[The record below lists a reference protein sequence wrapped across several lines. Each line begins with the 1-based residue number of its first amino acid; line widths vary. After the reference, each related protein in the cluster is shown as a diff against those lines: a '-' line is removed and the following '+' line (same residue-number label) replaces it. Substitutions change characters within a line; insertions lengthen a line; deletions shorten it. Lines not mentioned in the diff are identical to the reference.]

1 MTLQTS
7 ELEFKINIEQLIDKF
22 KQFLTSNDKYI
33 DEINTIIIQRRK
45 SICIDFPDLILFDR
59 ELADLLIEHPREIT
73 YAASEALRQIILEK
87 DPEFAKNM
95 KVFHARFRKLSESI
109 PLRKLRSSYI
119 GKLIMIEGIVTRET
133 PPRHFLKKMV
143 FKCDNCGFE
152 VDVPQYYA
160 VPTQPPKKCIRC
172 GGVLKLVQEKCEY
185 VDWQKIIVQEKPEEL
200 PPGQLP
206 RSVEVI
212 LTDDLVDTVKPGDR
226 VYVIGILDINA
237 YELKR
242 NKPPVLSSYIEANYI
257 EAQQKEFA
265 EVEITPEDQR
275 IIEELAREPNIREK
289 IIRSIAPSIYGL
301 EDVKEAIACLLFGGV
316 PKIYPDGVRVRGDIH
331 VLLVGDP
338 GTGKSQL
345 LRFVAR
351 IAPRA
356 VYTTGKGSSAA
367 GLCIGGD
374 SVVYTSIGI
383 LPIRVIVKRMLKKY
397 GKEDIDNNVLICRDP
412 KKIYTVSLD
421 FENMKISKFTVSQY
435 YEIHTKKLTRI
446 ITSLGKEIVTTPET
460 KILVYDNGRI
470 VWKKACDIKEGDY
483 IVEILNI
490 PHILESKKYLKK
502 LIKMLIDSNLVLGI
516 DYSRGLLQ
524 LSLKN
529 VIKTCTG
536 LVRFLAYAY
545 TSSYIDNDVVIIRL
559 RHVNS
564 LNNVLNILS
573 NIIHEK
579 PILEYCGDG
588 VVVKVRD
595 RKLVRILKKLNI
607 DKPIHRRFI
616 HPYITLLPKCMIRI
630 FLKELFNACGE
641 LEKSKIVIK
650 LPNKVISYQVDFLL
664 RLFGILCRICKLNS
678 EYVIEIFD
686 STSVRKF
693 LIEILRKY
701 HNPSTVCSNFEND
714 VVYLSDGIVSVRVCK
729 IDHLCTDVEV
739 YDFTVDNVHSF
750 IANGFVVHN
759 TAAVVKDKLTGEFY
773 LEAGALVLADMGV
786 CIIDE
791 IDKMDAKDRV
801 AMHEALEQQTI
812 SIAKAGI
819 VATLNAR
826 CAVLAAANPAFGRYL
841 PNRTVAEN
849 VDLPVTLLSRFD
861 LIFIIRDQP
870 MIDQDKKVA
879 EHVTTLHSGE
889 LPAEFRDIIPPD
901 LLRKYIAY
909 ARKYVK
915 PRWTKEAK
923 DIIMEFY
930 ISLRSKSSDPNSPIA
945 ITARQLEALIR
956 LAEAEAKMRLS
967 PLVEK
972 EDAERAIRL
981 FEKFLRS
988 VGIDIETGKIDID
1001 IIMTGKPR
1009 SKQEKFA
1016 VLRDIIAKLEEANG
1030 GKPVKIEDVIKEAE
1044 NAGLDRQTVEQLI
1057 NIMIK
1062 NGDLYMPRH
1071 GYIKRVSAT

>member
-1 MTLQTS
+1 MREVTDT
-7 ELEFKINIEQLIDKF
+7 ELELRIDLDQAIEKF
-22 KQFLTSNDKYI
+22 KNFFTSNDKYI
-33 DEINTIIIQRRK
+33 DEINTIIIQRRR
-45 SICIDFPDLILFDR
+45 SICIDFPDLILYDK
-59 ELADLLIEHPREIT
+59 ELADMLIEHPKEII

-87 DPEFAKNM
+87 DPEFAKSI
-95 KVFHARFRKLSESI
+95 KTFHARFRKLAESI
-109 PLRKLRSSYI
+109 PLRRLRSCYI

-133 PPRHFLKKMV
+133 PPRHFLRKMV

-160 VPTQPPKKCIRC
+160 VPTQPPRKCIRC
-172 GGVLKLVQEKCEY
+172 GGTLKLVQEKCEY

-212 LTDDLVDTVKPGDR
+212 LTDDLVDMVKPGDR
-226 VYVIGILDINA
+226 VYVVGVLDINA
-237 YELKR
+237 FELKR
-242 NKPPVLSSYIEANYI
+242 TRPPVLSSYIEANYV

-275 IIEELAREPNIREK
+275 IIEELARDSKIRER

-316 PKIYPDGVRVRGDIH
+316 SKVYPDGVRVRGDLH
-331 VLLVGDP
+331 VLLIGDP

-367 GLCIGGD
+367 GLCVGGD
-374 SVVYTSIGI
+374 SVICTGAGI
-383 LPIRVIVKRMLKKY
+383 APIKHVVDQALSN
-397 GKEDIDNNVLICRDP
+397 GKI
-412 KKIYTVSLD
+412 SLD
-421 FENMKISKFTVSQY
+421 ENTNIARTPVQVPIIAPSSSLTRLEIHKAVQY
-435 YEIHTKKLTRI
+435 YEIKTNRLLRI
-446 ITSLGKEIVTTPET
+446 RTALGKEIELTPET
-460 KILVYDNGRI
+460 EVLTYENGI
-470 VWKKACDIKEGDY
+470 IMWKKARDLRPGDY
-483 IVEILNI
+483 VVQVRKI
-490 PHILESKKYLKK
+490 PDLASQQDTECLKEELK
-502 LIKMLIDSNLVLGI
+502 QLYEVLGHVYARGHISEDGTLCYHARDMEDADNFARKVRSLFRVELSITYEEPQYIVHVSDKAVI
-516 DYSRGLLQ
+516 DKIKQFLLSTSEDRHIMISPEITRAHRELIAAFLRGLFTSLGHVEHDCLLLRTHSKVLAYQ
-524 LSLKN
+524 IDMLLKHFGIISEIREVHNGDDSCMYEVRICDAESLKLFADY
-529 VIKTCTG
+529 VG
-536 LVRFLAYAY
+536 LDPHVQNMFLELMRRVRNDLYNDRLLKINEDLIA
-545 TSSYIDNDVVIIRL
+545 TKVEDVVKL
-559 RHVNS
+559 
-564 LNNVLNILS
+564 
-573 NIIHEK
+573 
-579 PILEYCGDG
+579 
-588 VVVKVRD
+588 KVD
-595 RKLVRILKKLNI
+595 NE
-607 DKPIHRRFI
+607 
-616 HPYITLLPKCMIRI
+616 T
-630 FLKELFNACGE
+630 
-641 LEKSKIVIK
+641 
-650 LPNKVISYQVDFLL
+650 
-664 RLFGILCRICKLNS
+664 
-678 EYVIEIFD
+678 
-686 STSVRKF
+686 
-693 LIEILRKY
+693 
-701 HNPSTVCSNFEND
+701 
-714 VVYLSDGIVSVRVCK
+714 
-729 IDHLCTDVEV
+729 V
-739 YDFTVDNVHSF
+739 YDLTVNDSHAFV
-750 IANGFVVHN
+750 ANGFIVHN

-870 MIDQDKKVA
+870 MIEQDKKVA

-889 LPAEFRDIIPPD
+889 LPPEFRDIIPPD

-923 DIIMEFY
+923 DIIMQFY
-930 ISLRSKSSDPNSPIA
+930 INLRAKSSDPNSPIA

-967 PLVEK
+967 PLVER
-972 EDAERAIRL
+972 EDAERAIML
-981 FEKFLRS
+981 FERFLKS
-988 VGIDIETGKIDID
+988 VGIDVETGKIDID

-1030 GKPVKIEDVIKEAE
+1030 GKPVRIDDVIKEAE
-1044 NAGLDRQTVEQLI
+1044 NAGLDRQTVEQLL
-1057 NIMIK
+1057 NLMIK
-1062 NGDLYMPRH
+1062 NGDLYMPKH
-1071 GYIKRVSAT
+1071 GYIKRVSAG

>member
-1 MTLQTS
+1 MREISES
-7 ELEFKINIEQLIDKF
+7 ELEFKIDIDQAIEKF
-22 KQFLTSNDKYI
+22 KNFFTSNDKYI

-45 SICIDFPDLILFDR
+45 SICIDFPDLILYDK
-59 ELADLLIEHPREIT
+59 ELADMLVEHPKEII

-87 DPEFAKNM
+87 DPEFAKSV
-95 KVFHARFRKLSESI
+95 KTFHARFRKLAESI
-109 PLRKLRSSYI
+109 PLRKLRSCYI

-160 VPTQPPKKCIRC
+160 VPTQPPRKCIRC

-212 LTDDLVDTVKPGDR
+212 LTDDLVDVVKPGDR
-226 VYVIGILDINA
+226 VYVVGVLDINA
-237 YELKR
+237 FELKR
-242 NKPPVLSSYIEANYI
+242 TKPPVLSSYIEANYV

-275 IIEELAREPNIREK
+275 IIEELARDPRIRER
-289 IIRSIAPSIYGL
+289 IIKSIAPSIYGL
-301 EDVKEAIACLLFGGV
+301 EEVKEAIACLLFGGV
-316 PKIYPDGVRVRGDIH
+316 SKVYPDGVRVRGDLH
-331 VLLVGDP
+331 VLLIGDP

-367 GLCIGGD
+367 GL
-374 SVVYTSIGI
+374 
-383 LPIRVIVKRMLKKY
+383 
-397 GKEDIDNNVLICRDP
+397 
-412 KKIYTVSLD
+412 
-421 FENMKISKFTVSQY
+421 
-435 YEIHTKKLTRI
+435 
-446 ITSLGKEIVTTPET
+446 
-460 KILVYDNGRI
+460 
-470 VWKKACDIKEGDY
+470 
-483 IVEILNI
+483 
-490 PHILESKKYLKK
+490 
-502 LIKMLIDSNLVLGI
+502 
-516 DYSRGLLQ
+516 
-524 LSLKN
+524 
-529 VIKTCTG
+529 
-536 LVRFLAYAY
+536 
-545 TSSYIDNDVVIIRL
+545 
-559 RHVNS
+559 
-564 LNNVLNILS
+564 
-573 NIIHEK
+573 
-579 PILEYCGDG
+579 
-588 VVVKVRD
+588 
-595 RKLVRILKKLNI
+595 
-607 DKPIHRRFI
+607 
-616 HPYITLLPKCMIRI
+616 
-630 FLKELFNACGE
+630 
-641 LEKSKIVIK
+641 
-650 LPNKVISYQVDFLL
+650 
-664 RLFGILCRICKLNS
+664 
-678 EYVIEIFD
+678 
-686 STSVRKF
+686 
-693 LIEILRKY
+693 
-701 HNPSTVCSNFEND
+701 
-714 VVYLSDGIVSVRVCK
+714 
-729 IDHLCTDVEV
+729 
-739 YDFTVDNVHSF
+739 
-750 IANGFVVHN
+750 

-870 MIDQDKKVA
+870 MLEHDKKVA

-889 LPAEFRDIIPPD
+889 LPPEFRDIIPPD

-923 DIIMEFY
+923 DIIMQFY
-930 ISLRSKSSDPNSPIA
+930 INLRAKSSDPNSPIA

-967 PLVEK
+967 PLVER
-972 EDAERAIRL
+972 EDAERAIML
-981 FEKFLRS
+981 FEKFLKS
-988 VGIDIETGKIDID
+988 VGIDVETGKIDID

-1016 VLRDIIAKLEEANG
+1016 ILRDIIAKLEEANG

-1044 NAGLDRQTVEQLI
+1044 NAGLDRQTVEQML
-1057 NIMIK
+1057 NLMIK
-1062 NGDLYMPRH
+1062 NGDLYMPKH
-1071 GYIKRVSAT
+1071 GYIKRVST

>member
-1 MTLQTS
+1 MS
-7 ELEFKINIEQLIDKF
+7 MHVEELEVKINIEQIIDKF
-22 KQFLTSNDKYI
+22 KQFFTSNDKYI
-33 DEINTIIIQRRK
+33 DEINTIIIQRKK
-45 SICIDFPDLILFDR
+45 SVCVDFPDLILFDK
-59 ELADLLIEHPREIT
+59 ELADLLIEHPREII

-87 DPEFAKNM
+87 DPEFAKSV
-95 KVFHARFRKLSESI
+95 KTFHARFRKLSETI
-109 PLRKLRSSYI
+109 PLRRLRSQYI

-133 PPRHFLKKMV
+133 PPKHFLKKMV
-143 FKCDNCGFE
+143 FRCDNCGFE

-160 VPTQPPKKCIRC
+160 VPVQPPKKCIRC

-185 VDWQKIIVQEKPEEL
+185 IDWQKIIVQEKPEDL

-212 LTDDLVDTVKPGDR
+212 LTDDLVDVVKPGDR
-226 VYVIGILDINA
+226 VYVVGILDINA

-242 NKPPVLSSYIEANYI
+242 TKPPVISSYIEANYV

-275 IIEELAREPNIREK
+275 VIEELARDPNIRER
-289 IIRSIAPSIYGL
+289 IIKSIAPSIYGL

-316 PKIYPDGVRVRGDIH
+316 PKVYPDGVRVRGDIH

-367 GLCIGGD
+367 GLCVAPD
-374 SVVYTSIGI
+374 SVVYTSLGVVPIKTIIEKMFKKGYRELGNGI
-383 LPIRVIVKRMLKKY
+383 TISL
-397 GKEDIDNNVLICRDP
+397 NP
-412 KKIYTVSLD
+412 KKIYTTSLTED
-421 FENMKISKFTVSQY
+421 LKLRIEAVTQY
-435 YEIHTKKLTRI
+435 YKVKTRNI
-446 ITSLGKEIVTTPET
+446 VKIVNSLGKEIKLTPET
-460 KILVYDNGRI
+460 KVLVYDGNSIYWKEAHKLNVGEYILEVRKLPSIVNGERVVKYLCKVLLNRVKIAIGQLGESEYCVSSVEILKDFIRILPYLYLTSEIRNNRIICRIANRHVKDRFMNIVYRLCNVFDIKTEEHNDCIIIEVLDRKLLSLIKKLVYYHTEFGRI
-470 VWKKACDIKEGDY
+470 INPLITLLPDNYIKIFLKEFIKISKYLNGKAVIEVPSKVFAYQLDILFKRIGVLCKVYCRDSSY
-483 IVEILNI
+483 VVEILN
-490 PHILESKKYLKK
+490 
-502 LIKMLIDSNLVLGI
+502 
-516 DYSRGLLQ
+516 
-524 LSLKN
+524 
-529 VIKTCTG
+529 
-536 LVRFLAYAY
+536 
-545 TSSYIDNDVVIIRL
+545 SYDDVVL
-559 RHVNS
+559 
-564 LNNVLNILS
+564 LS
-573 NIIHEK
+573 
-579 PILEYCGDG
+579 DD
-588 VVVKVRD
+588 VVATK
-595 RKLVRILKKLNI
+595 
-607 DKPIHRRFI
+607 
-616 HPYITLLPKCMIRI
+616 
-630 FLKELFNACGE
+630 
-641 LEKSKIVIK
+641 
-650 LPNKVISYQVDFLL
+650 
-664 RLFGILCRICKLNS
+664 
-678 EYVIEIFD
+678 VIEISYED
-686 STSVRKF
+686 V
-693 LIEILRKY
+693 
-701 HNPSTVCSNFEND
+701 ND
-714 VVYLSDGIVSVRVCK
+714 ED
-729 IDHLCTDVEV
+729 V
-739 YDFTVDNVHSF
+739 YDFTVSNSHSF
-750 IANGFVVHN
+750 ITNGLVVHN
-759 TAAVVKDKLTGEFY
+759 TAAVVKDKLSGEFY

-786 CIIDE
+786 CVIDE

-870 MIDQDKKVA
+870 MLEQDKKVA

-889 LPAEFRDIIPPD
+889 LPPEFRDIIPPE

-930 ISLRSKSSDPNSPIA
+930 INLRSKSSDPNSPIA

-967 PLVEK
+967 PLVER

-981 FEKFLRS
+981 FEKFLKS

-1016 VLRDIIAKLEEANG
+1016 ILRDIIAKLEEANG

-1071 GYIKRVSAT
+1071 GYIKRVSTA